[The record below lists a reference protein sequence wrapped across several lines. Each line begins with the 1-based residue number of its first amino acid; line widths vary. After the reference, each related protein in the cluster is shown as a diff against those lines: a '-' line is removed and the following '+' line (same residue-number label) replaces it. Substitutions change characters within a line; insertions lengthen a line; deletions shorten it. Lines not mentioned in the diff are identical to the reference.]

1 MTRILWNLCPSYW
14 GLSQL
19 MTILKDLPLAAV
31 NANSKMLKS
40 SERANGPS
48 SSRDLLFRVVE
59 AKGTSPAIV
68 RGQSGFAQAGF
79 FGDAACDNACGAKF
93 QLRSG
98 PIADAASKPSLKNS
112 LRSIGMEIASLAG
125 LTSLI

>member
-1 MTRILWNLCPSYW
+1 
-14 GLSQL
+14 

-68 RGQSGFAQAGF
+68 RGQAGFAQAGEP
-79 FGDAACDNACGAKF
+79 GLVESPVQQSPHYGGCGASPLSSCPVLVLSHRL
-93 QLRSG
+93 LR
-98 PIADAASKPSLKNS
+98 
-112 LRSIGMEIASLAG
+112 E
-125 LTSLI
+125 

>member
-98 PIADAASKPSLKNS
+98 PIVPTLRANPVSKILCGRLGWRLHPS
-112 LRSIGMEIASLAG
+112 RA
-125 LTSLI
+125 